1 MTWIIFFILTVI
13 LIGIELLVSWKR
25 PLLLQGIRVASHI
38 LSVIAA
44 FFITKAC
51 SAPLAKMSF
60 VSSTAAD
67 DLAITQLSEFT
78 SNISPIV
85 SALVSPIAFL
95 IIWALT
101 GIAFYIIY
109 KIIAV
114 VLTKNMNLK
123 ERNVSSGEHAASM
136 AIGGVMA
143 ILISLVIWMPLSGY
157 VVTAD
162 NMVNALYADAEN
174 RTYELPENV
183 NLNLEKIEKLCEEL
197 NVPYHI
203 VKTDIG
209 KIIFE
214 DRKETNPCALCAKM
228 RKGALNEA
236 MKTLG
241 CNKIAYAHHM
251 DDVVETMM
259 MSLIFEGRFHTFAP
273 VTYLDRMQ
281 LTVIRP
287 LMYMSE
293 ADVIGFIN
301 KYNVPVVKSPCPA
314 DGHTK
319 REYIK
324 QLLQTLNK
332 ENPGVKNRMF
342 TAIKSSS
349 LKGYESS

>member
-1 MTWIIFFILTVI
+1 M
-13 LIGIELLVSWKR
+13 K
-25 PLLLQGIRVASHI
+25 LQQVASH
-38 LSVIAA
+38 VR
-44 FFITKAC
+44 KA
-51 SAPLAKMSF
+51 
-60 VSSTAAD
+60 VD
-67 DLAITQLSEFT
+67 DYHMIQDGDK
-78 SNISPIV
+78 V
-85 SALVSPIAFL
+85 
-95 IIWALT
+95 
-101 GIAFYIIY
+101 
-109 KIIAV
+109 
-114 VLTKNMNLK
+114 
-123 ERNVSSGEHAASM
+123 
-136 AIGGVMA
+136 AIG
-143 ILISLVIWMPLSGY
+143 ISGGKDSLTL
-157 VVTAD
+157 
-162 NMVNALYADAEN
+162 LYALSSL
-174 RTYELPENV
+174 RHYYPKKFELV
-183 NLNLEKIEKLCEEL
+183 AVTVDLGFDNLNLEKIEKLCEEL

-301 KYNVPVVKSPCPA
+301 KYNVPVVKSPC
-314 DGHTK
+314 GWS
-319 REYIK
+319 Y
-324 QLLQTLNK
+324 QT
-332 ENPGVKNRMF
+332 G
-342 TAIKSSS
+342 I
-349 LKGYESS
+349 Y